1 MSLKESAELEELYN
15 RVAKEEVLLKAYEL
29 IKELAK
35 ERFNIEVKK
44 TASANLYK
52 SLRFNK

>member
-29 IKELAK
+29 IQELAK